1 MDEFRVSFSSEKW
14 ENNSIFEDEH
24 LPADESSSE
33 QSRENRDE
41 KNQNEELHPDY
52 NKNTQTISSLEH
64 QILQKKSIS
73 RIRQK
78 KLTGELPGL

>member
-1 MDEFRVSFSSEKW
+1 MNFASHFFLKNEQ
-14 ENNSIFEDEH
+14 NNSIFEDEH